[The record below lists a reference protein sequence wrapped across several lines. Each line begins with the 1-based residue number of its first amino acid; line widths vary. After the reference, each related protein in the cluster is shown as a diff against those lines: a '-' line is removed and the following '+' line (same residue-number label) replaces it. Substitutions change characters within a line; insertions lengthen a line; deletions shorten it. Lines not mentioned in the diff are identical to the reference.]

1 MTRRIVRMAGDGIGP
16 EIMAAAGR
24 VLDAAAEKFRLDL
37 SYQDCLFGGVA
48 VDETG
53 TPFPTETE
61 AACKGADA
69 VLLGAVGGPQ
79 YDGLPPEQRPEKGL
93 LTMRKALGVYANI
106 RPVRNIPA
114 LSGRTAFRD
123 GHLDGVDIVVM
134 RELTGG
140 IYFGAKDRGDD
151 WASDECRYT
160 VPEIERIVR
169 RAGGM
174 ARERKGRVTSV
185 DKSNVLMTS
194 KLWREV
200 TTRVM
205 AEEYADVTLDHMLVD
220 AMAMKLISSPS
231 DFDVIVT
238 ENMFGDILTDEA
250 SMLAGSIGVLP
261 SASMGDDGP
270 GVFEPI
276 HGSAPD
282 IAGQGRANPIGMIA
296 SVAMMLETG
305 LGEAEAAAAIN
316 SAIDAAIEAGEVT
329 GDLGGALSTDEA
341 ADAIARRV

>member
-16 EIMAAAGR
+16 EIMTAAGR

-37 SYQDCLFGGVA
+37 SFQDCLFGGVA

-53 TPFPTETE
+53 TPFPADTES
-61 AACKGADA
+61 ACKAADA

-79 YDGLPPEQRPEKGL
+79 YDSLPPEQRPEKGL
-93 LTMRKALGVYANI
+93 LAMRKALGVYANI

-114 LSGRTAFRD
+114 LAGRTAFRD
-123 GHLDGVDIVVM
+123 GHLDGVDIVVI

-151 WASDECRYT
+151 WATDECRYT
-160 VPEIERIVR
+160 TSEIERIVR
-169 RAGGM
+169 RAGDM
-174 ARERKGRVTSV
+174 ARQRKGRVTSV

-205 AEEYADVTLDHMLVD
+205 AEEYPDVTLDHMLVD
-220 AMAMKLISSPS
+220 AMAMKLISSPA

-250 SMLAGSIGVLP
+250 SMLVGSIGVLP

-282 IAGQGRANPIGMIA
+282 IAGQGKANPIGMIA
-296 SVAMMLETG
+296 SIAMMLETG
-305 LGEAEAAAAIN
+305 LGEPETAAAITA
-316 SAIDAAIEAGEVT
+316 AIDAAIEAGDVT
-329 GDLGGALSTDEA
+329 GDLGGALSTDAA